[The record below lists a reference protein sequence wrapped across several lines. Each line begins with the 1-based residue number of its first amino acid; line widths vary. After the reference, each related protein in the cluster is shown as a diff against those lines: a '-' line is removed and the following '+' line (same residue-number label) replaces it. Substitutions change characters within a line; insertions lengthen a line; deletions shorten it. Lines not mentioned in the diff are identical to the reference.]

1 MTKTPETTSTI
12 IRGIPVDLWRKVK
25 AKAALEG
32 VSLRALMIRLL
43 REYVR

>member
-1 MTKTPETTSTI
+1 MTKILNTTSTI

-32 VSLRALMIRLL
+32 VSLRVLIIRLL
-43 REYVR
+43 RDYAR